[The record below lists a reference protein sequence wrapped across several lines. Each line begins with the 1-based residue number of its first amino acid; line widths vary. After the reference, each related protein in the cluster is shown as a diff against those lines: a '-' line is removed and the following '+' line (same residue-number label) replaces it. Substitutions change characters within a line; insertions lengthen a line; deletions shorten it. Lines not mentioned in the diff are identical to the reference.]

1 MVLAVKNLPA
11 NSGDARDVDSIPG
24 SGRCPGGENGNL
36 LQYSCLE
43 NSVDRR
49 AWEATDHGVTEESGM
64 TERARVH
71 MDVHTHTDTDAQQY
85 LSPTSLAPPQFT
97 FPIAARTIF

>member
-1 MVLAVKNLPA
+1 M
-11 NSGDARDVDSIPG
+11 
-24 SGRCPGGENGNL
+24 
-36 LQYSCLE
+36 
-43 NSVDRR
+43 DRR
-49 AWEATDHGVTEESGM
+49 AWDATDHGVTEESGM

-71 MDVHTHTDTDAQQY
+71 MDVHTHTDTDAQHY